1 MPPWERIQPAGAPGP
16 RTEIDRRA
24 ERSIAPPA
32 ARAAPASSSQV
43 LTRQLDALRAEVPD
57 LSLYTLLAAPLRA
70 KRATQPDSNGA
81 AAPFFEWWQCP
92 ANQPPSAVAPMANS
106 AAAAE
111 QLMLEG
117 LEASARAVVECVIRH
132 GPFDAVLGFSQA
144 DPRDASRDCRRRGR
158 VRITSPARG

>member
-1 MPPWERIQPAGAPGP
+1 MA
-16 RTEIDRRA
+16 
-24 ERSIAPPA
+24 
-32 ARAAPASSSQV
+32 
-43 LTRQLDALRAEVPD
+43 D

-117 LEASARAVVECVIRH
+117 LEASARAVVECVILH
-132 GPFDAVLGFSQA
+132 GPFDAVLGFSQEYILEIYR
-144 DPRDASRDCRRRGR
+144 PRLRRAEIAAAS
-158 VRITSPARG
+158 A